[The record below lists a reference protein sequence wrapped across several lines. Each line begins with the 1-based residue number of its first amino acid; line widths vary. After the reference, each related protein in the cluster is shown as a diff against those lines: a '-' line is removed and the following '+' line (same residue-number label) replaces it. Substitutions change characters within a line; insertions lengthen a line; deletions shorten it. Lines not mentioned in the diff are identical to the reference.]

1 MVLGKHSVKQQNHLN
16 KLKLKFKF
24 LGKFVAKAI
33 MDFRVLDLPL
43 STAFYK
49 LLIDKASICE
59 DDLKYVDAQLHS
71 SVQSLRDYVRQR
83 RQLLYELNRSD
94 ATASQREEAEKKLA
108 ELEKVNKLNKTFIII
123 EKYYY
128 YVYTFEINH
137 YDYE

>member
-1 MVLGKHSVKQQNHLN
+1 MLGKHSVKQQNHLN

-94 ATASQREEAEKKLA
+94 ATASQRDEAEKKLA
-108 ELEKVNKLNKTFIII
+108 DLEKVNKLN
-123 EKYYY
+123 
-128 YVYTFEINH
+128 
-137 YDYE
+137 

>member
-1 MVLGKHSVKQQNHLN
+1 MLGKHSVKQQNHLN

-94 ATASQREEAEKKLA
+94 ATSSQRDEAEKKLA
-108 ELEKVNKLNKTFIII
+108 ELEKVNKLNKTL
-123 EKYYY
+123 
-128 YVYTFEINH
+128 INININFSNNKSNNIGNMLK
-137 YDYE
+137 

>member
-94 ATASQREEAEKKLA
+94 ATSSQRDEAEKKLA
-108 ELEKVNKLNKTFIII
+108 ELEKVNKLNKTL
-123 EKYYY
+123 
-128 YVYTFEINH
+128 INININFSNNKSNNIGNMLK
-137 YDYE
+137 